1 MLIRMR
7 APLSQE
13 SGARFLYKHYKQS
26 AVCEYARS

>member
-13 SGARFLYKHYKQS
+13 SGARFLYKQS